1 MFLLSHAGF
10 KIIDLCQ
17 LQKLDRELI
26 VVPIVLLVLCWQIAL
41 YFIPSILSIFLLP
54 IVFLFIT
61 KKLIR
66 LRKPLL
72 RTLDKTAVEAMNH
85 VFVVKLLGINDLI
98 VEKLLQKMEKAFR

>member
-1 MFLLSHAGF
+1 MQGLRLSICVNF
-10 KIIDLCQ
+10 KNLT
-17 LQKLDRELI
+17 ELI

-41 YFIPSILSIFLLP
+41 YFIPSILSIFVLP

-72 RTLDKTAVEAMNH
+72 RTLDKTAVEAVNH